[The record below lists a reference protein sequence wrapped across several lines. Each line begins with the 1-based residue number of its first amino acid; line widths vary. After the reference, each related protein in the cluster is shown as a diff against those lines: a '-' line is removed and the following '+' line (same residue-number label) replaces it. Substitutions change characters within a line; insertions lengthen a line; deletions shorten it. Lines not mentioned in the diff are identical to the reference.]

1 MSSSAAILEFW
12 FGAETPQQFRT
23 EWFNGGEAFD
33 QEIARRFQIELG
45 QAFSSGLD
53 GWDGLPRSA
62 LALVLL
68 LDQFPRNAY
77 RGTPLAFLG
86 DARAREVTLLG
97 LERGYQQRF
106 TPLERLFFYL
116 PLEHAENLALQDR
129 SVELMRQL
137 EAEAPELASAQL
149 ADYAERHRAVIQRFG
164 RFPHRNEILGREST
178 PEEVQFLAEP
188 GSSF

>member
-1 MSSSAAILEFW
+1 MSSSNAILEFW
-12 FGAETPQQFRT
+12 FGTDAPQRFRP

-33 QEIARRFQIELG
+33 QEIARRFQMEIG
-45 QAFSSGLD
+45 QALSHGLD

-77 RGTPLAFLG
+77 RGTPLAFSG
-86 DARAREVTLLG
+86 DARAQEVTLMG

-137 EAEAPELASAQL
+137 EAEAPELAKAQL
-149 ADYAERHRAVIQRFG
+149 ADYAERHRAVIARFG

-178 PEEVQFLAEP
+178 PEEFQFLAEP

>member
-1 MSSSAAILEFW
+1 MSSSNAILEFW
-12 FGAETPQQFRT
+12 FGTDAPQRFRP

-33 QEIARRFQIELG
+33 QEIARRFQMEIG
-45 QAFSSGLD
+45 QALSHGLD

-77 RGTPLAFLG
+77 RGTPLAFSG
-86 DARAREVTLLG
+86 DARAQEVTLMG

-137 EAEAPELASAQL
+137 EAEAPELAKAQL
-149 ADYAERHRAVIQRFG
+149 ADYAERHRSVIARFG

-178 PEEVQFLAEP
+178 PEEFQFLAEP

>member
-86 DARAREVTLLG
+86 DARALEVTLLG

-116 PLEHAENLALQDR
+116 PLEHAENLVLQDR

-137 EAEAPELASAQL
+137 EAEAPELAKAQL

-164 RFPHRNEILGREST
+164 RFPHRNEILGRDST
-178 PEEVQFLAEP
+178 PEEMQFLAEP

>member
-86 DARAREVTLLG
+86 DARALEVTLLG

-178 PEEVQFLAEP
+178 PEEVQFLSEP

>member
-1 MSSSAAILEFW
+1 MSSSNAILEFW
-12 FGAETPQQFRT
+12 FGTDAPQRFRP

-33 QEIARRFQIELG
+33 QEIARRFQMEIG
-45 QAFSSGLD
+45 QALSHGLD

-77 RGTPLAFLG
+77 RGTPLAFAG
-86 DARAREVTLLG
+86 DARAQEVTLMG
-97 LERGYQQRF
+97 LDRGYQQRF

-137 EAEAPELASAQL
+137 EAEAPELAKAQL
-149 ADYAERHRAVIQRFG
+149 ADYAERHRSVIARFG

-178 PEEVQFLAEP
+178 PEEFQFLAEP

>member
-1 MSSSAAILEFW
+1 MSSSNAILEFW
-12 FGAETPQQFRT
+12 FGTETPQAFRP
-23 EWFNGGEAFD
+23 EWFAGEEAFD
-33 QEIARRFQIELG
+33 QEIARRFQMEIG
-45 QAFSSGLD
+45 QALSSGLD

-77 RGTPLAFLG
+77 RGTSLAFAG
-86 DARAREVTLLG
+86 DARAQEITLLG
-97 LERGYQQRF
+97 LERGYQQYF

-137 EAEAPELASAQL
+137 EAEAPELAKAQI
-149 ADYAERHRAVIQRFG
+149 ADYAERHRAVIERFG
-164 RFPHRNEILGREST
+164 RFPHRNEILGRDST

>member
-1 MSSSAAILEFW
+1 MSSSNAILEFW
-12 FGAETPQQFRT
+12 FGGEEPQRFRP

-33 QEIARRFQIELG
+33 QEIARRFQMEIG
-45 QAFSSGLD
+45 QALSSGLD
-53 GWDGLPRSA
+53 GWDGMPRSA

-77 RGTPLAFLG
+77 RGTPLAFAG
-86 DARAREVTLLG
+86 DIRAQEVTLMG

-137 EAEAPELASAQL
+137 EAEAPELAKAQL
-149 ADYAERHRAVIQRFG
+149 ADYAERHRDVIARFG
-164 RFPHRNEILGREST
+164 RFPHRNEILGRDST
-178 PEEVQFLAEP
+178 PEEFQFLAEP

>member
-86 DARAREVTLLG
+86 DVRAQEVTLLG

-149 ADYAERHRAVIQRFG
+149 VDYAERHRAVIERFG

>member
-1 MSSSAAILEFW
+1 
-12 FGAETPQQFRT
+12 
-23 EWFNGGEAFD
+23 
-33 QEIARRFQIELG
+33 
-45 QAFSSGLD
+45 
-53 GWDGLPRSA
+53 
-62 LALVLL
+62 LL

-77 RGTPLAFLG
+77 RGTPLAFAG
-86 DARAREVTLLG
+86 DARAQEVTLMG

-137 EAEAPELASAQL
+137 EAEAPELAKAQL
-149 ADYAERHRAVIQRFG
+149 ADYAERHRAVIARFG

-178 PEEVQFLAEP
+178 PEEFEFLAEP